1 MLAWLLLLL
10 FFPSFFATL
19 LQYHGRR
26 HLVFYAKDC
35 PMNLF
40 GFSRSGRSHNNS
52 SHSKSEDRIDIVEL
66 LEAIA
71 YLICQD
77 DPITPQSFHKIFSN
91 RGVPASIF
99 RLADTNKDGA
109 VSIDEMM
116 NFIMHISNPRNRTEL
131 TPENLKHLENVF
143 QDNLAKD
150 KEEFT
155 LAEFKKIVPSKN
167 VRYSTYIISTIYIH
181 SFYSAILCGKGVSNL
196 WLWWQR
202 DRLHVR
208 VYRHNAQVRRSEL
221 RREARLPLQSLRSR
235 R

>member
-1 MLAWLLLLL
+1 
-10 FFPSFFATL
+10 
-19 LQYHGRR
+19 
-26 HLVFYAKDC
+26 
-35 PMNLF
+35 MNLF

-91 RGVPASIF
+91 RGVPPSIF

-167 VRYSTYIISTIYIH
+167 VRYTSISFLQSIFIH
-181 SFYSAILCGKGVSNL
+181 FIQPFFVERAFRIFDCDGNGTVSMSEFIDTMHKFAGQSSDEKL
-196 WLWWQR
+196 VFLF
-202 DRLHVR
+202 R
-208 VYRHNAQVRRSEL
+208 VYDLDGN
-221 RREARLPLQSLRSR
+221 QSSSS
-235 R
+235 